1 MKLQGIRILCLSAL
15 VLLLFFACKKT
26 DSSSS
31 GSGHQ
36 AEFIKVT
43 LSGRVTDEHNDPISG
58 ATVKVTTG
66 SATTDA
72 GGLFTISDVFVDKN
86 ATLVKVEKT
95 GFFLGTKTIETGI
108 DKNSVTISLIRKAIA
123 GTFSGASG
131 GNITVPATGG
141 ALQFE
146 ANSVVNLADNKPYTG
161 SVTVSAFFINPAAD
175 NFRAIM
181 PGTLRGITT
190 GNEET
195 GLQSFGMM
203 AVELNGEG
211 GEKLQIA
218 PGKKATLHFPI
229 TESLRAQAPATIPL
243 WSLDE
248 TTGLWKEEGTATRQ
262 GDEYTGSVSHFSF
275 WNCDAPFTITKFTL
289 TVKTQQGQPLADADV
304 VISSGTS
311 DTTSISGSGIT
322 NAEGVVSGSI
332 PANRS
337 LQLKIY
343 DKCHNLV
350 HTKNI
355 GPFSTSTDL
364 GVMTVN
370 AAPVQVTFSGTV
382 ANCDNT
388 PLANGYVT
396 LELEGIYY
404 NTIVTNGN
412 FSKTVTRCNNAPV
425 TATITAYDVTNS
437 MFGSPVNVDVSGNT
451 VNAGKLSACGIALNT
466 YINYTLSGVSYQIT
480 PPTDGVYIDPDHSTN
495 GNFSFVGERKNQNE
509 DILIV
514 GRGTEAP
521 GPHTLWLA
529 SVYLNGRNFYKFGEA
544 TIDVTE
550 YGPASGGYIAGT
562 FSCKV
567 IDSISTIT
575 YPLNCNFRVKR

>member
-1 MKLQGIRILCLSAL
+1 
-15 VLLLFFACKKT
+15 
-26 DSSSS
+26 
-31 GSGHQ
+31 
-36 AEFIKVT
+36 
-43 LSGRVTDEHNDPISG
+43 
-58 ATVKVTTG
+58 
-66 SATTDA
+66 
-72 GGLFTISDVFVDKN
+72 
-86 ATLVKVEKT
+86 
-95 GFFLGTKTIETGI
+95 
-108 DKNSVTISLIRKAIA
+108 
-123 GTFSGASG
+123 
-131 GNITVPATGG
+131 
-141 ALQFE
+141 
-146 ANSVVNLADNKPYTG
+146 
-161 SVTVSAFFINPAAD
+161 
-175 NFRAIM
+175 M

-218 PGKKATLHFPI
+218 TGKKATLHFPI

-248 TTGLWKEEGTATRQ
+248 ATGLWKEEGTATRQ
-262 GDEYTGSVSHFSF
+262 GNEYIGSVSHFSF
-275 WNCDAPFTITKFTL
+275 WNCDAPFAITTFTL

-322 NAEGVVSGSI
+322 NAEGVVHGSI
-332 PANRS
+332 PSNRS

-343 DKCHNLV
+343 DKCRNLL

-355 GPFSTSTDL
+355 GPFTTATDL
-364 GVMTVN
+364 GVITVN
-370 AAPVQVTFSGTV
+370 AEPVQVTFSGTV

-388 PLANGYVT
+388 PLASGYVT

-404 NTIVTNGN
+404 NIPVSGGN
-412 FSKTVTRCNNAPV
+412 FSKTVNRCNNAPV
-425 TATITAYDVTNS
+425 TATITAYDITNN

-451 VNAGKLSACGIALNT
+451 INAGKLSACGIALNA
-466 YINYTLSGVSYQIT
+466 YVNYTLSGVSYQIT
-480 PPTDGVYIDPDHSTN
+480 PPIDDISIAYTN
-495 GNFSFVGERKNQNE
+495 GNGFSFVGERSTQTE

-514 GRGTEAP
+514 ANGTEAP
-521 GPHTLWLA
+521 GPHPLKLV
-529 SVYLNGRNFYKFGEA
+529 SVYRNGRSWFKYGEA
-544 TIDVTE
+544 TVDVTE

-575 YPLNCNFRVKR
+575 YPLNCNFRVRR